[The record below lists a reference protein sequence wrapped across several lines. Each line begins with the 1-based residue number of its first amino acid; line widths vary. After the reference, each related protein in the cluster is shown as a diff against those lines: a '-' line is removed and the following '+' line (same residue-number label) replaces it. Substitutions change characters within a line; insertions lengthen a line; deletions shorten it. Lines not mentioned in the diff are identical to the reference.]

1 VKDIAIGIKTFLR
14 DDKLFKAIDGIRQ
27 NLPNAQIIVADDGY
41 STEPKTK
48 LYSELE
54 KDGHIVIICPFDS
67 GFGYK
72 SNAIAS
78 KLDRLFLLIG
88 SDDFDFTPDA
98 ARGISQLR
106 EWTFRLPHSDVFSG
120 RVNSRPYEFY
130 LDINDGI
137 VTEKPALVR
146 NDLSGAVCDLTV
158 NYSLIRRKVFDNIK
172 WDNDVKIG
180 GGEHGA
186 FFYDVHQAGYRV
198 VYINNVNINEQKA
211 PDTHLYRSYRSRAL
225 SKSRPCFEK
234 RGIKKWILGTG
245 EVDYD
250 SNLS

>member
-1 VKDIAIGIKTFLR
+1 MRDIAIGIKTFLR
-14 DDKLFKAIDGIRQ
+14 DNKLFKAIDGIRQ

-78 KLDRLFLLIG
+78 KLDRPYLLIG

-98 ARGISQLR
+98 AAGIAWLR
-106 EWTFRLPHSDVFSG
+106 EWTIRMPDVDIFSG

-130 LDINDGI
+130 LGVDHGI
-137 VTEKPALVR
+137 VTEKPVLEKHDFGVP
-146 NDLSGAVCDLTV
+146 CDLTV
-158 NYSLIRRKVFDNIK
+158 NYSLIRQRVFHNIE

-186 FFYDVHQAGYRV
+186 FFYDVKQADYQV